1 MAISNAKRKAL
12 DELKG
17 EIELKNDTLKAAQ
30 YIVAKQLKEGMGAQI
45 RETLEQ
51 QNKKKTFCQ
60 RIKENIKKLNI

>member
-30 YIVAKQLKEGMGAQI
+30 YMMAKQLKEGLGKHI
-45 RETLEQ
+45 KETLEQ
-51 QNKKKTFCQ
+51 QNKKKTFWE
-60 RIKENIKKLNI
+60 RIKENIKKLSI

>member
-30 YIVAKQLKEGMGAQI
+30 
-45 RETLEQ
+45 
-51 QNKKKTFCQ
+51 
-60 RIKENIKKLNI
+60 